1 MFYRVKMYVVLLAGI
16 AFVAGCA
23 SAPKTVSVVPDDQK
37 AEKVVMNEDFN
48 PLTLNDYSLP
58 AEKKSTVTT
67 YKLEQFMK
75 EDKVDSLNSD
85 EMVPGYRVQLIS
97 TRYEAEART
106 VKLDAMLTFKENVYV
121 IFDDPYYKIRIGDCL
136 TRFDA
141 NVLQEEAAD
150 KNFNEAWVV
159 RTNVF
164 RSPVLQSEEGED
176 KEDIEVIVP

>member
-1 MFYRVKMYVVLLAGI
+1 MFYKAKLYVVLFAGI
-16 AFVAGCA
+16 LMVAGCA
-23 SAPKTVSVVPDDQK
+23 STPKTVAVVPDEK
-37 AEKVVMNEDFN
+37 KTKVVMNEDFN

-58 AEKKSTVTT
+58 VEQKSSVTT
-67 YKLEQFMK
+67 YKLDQFMK
-75 EDKVDSLNSD
+75 EDKVDSTNSD

-106 VKLDAMLTFKENVYV
+106 VKLDAMLTFRENVYV

-141 NVLQEEAAD
+141 NILQEEAAD

-176 KEDIEVIVP
+176 NEDMNIIVP